1 MIDTGNRKAHC
12 LQGQSADKCIS
23 WEGGNGLPD
32 SREFFLCV
40 VVQVGLLLRLHFDY
54 LGKRVRDKIKFMR

>member
-1 MIDTGNRKAHC
+1 MV
-12 LQGQSADKCIS
+12 
-23 WEGGNGLPD
+23 LPD

-54 LGKRVRDKIKFMR
+54 LGKRVRDKIKLEYDGIEDLPHPKSLHE